1 MRGYHLVTVAACV
14 AVMVAGCGGAVAS
27 PSTPNASMAPASIV
41 PALTAPAPIG
51 TPTLAPTPNVSI
63 TELGQAYVACTD
75 TANAQ
80 GVDINVQLD
89 RLGSNVT
96 AATLAAWTTLAGKF
110 ADNEAAFAACI
121 RGIPWIPQFQS
132 DAGALLEVET
142 TLEAAY
148 RQQAGATTPA
158 QFTTNLSQVRA
169 AQQAGAA
176 RSARIRADLGLPPP
190 PTDSPASPASPAP
203 PPATD
208 SPTSDAT
215 LLAKMLHNLSG
226 SPADSEIPFVQP
238 ANHRDV
244 AVYEGVLIVGTVYP
258 DTAARLCQMVAGMTN
273 DADTGRPLGITRIL
287 ITYEGRTVV
296 AACLPDA
303 TS

>member
-1 MRGYHLVTVAACV
+1 MRGFHLVAVATWVTVL
-14 AVMVAGCGGAVAS
+14 VAGCGGAAAS
-27 PSTPNASMAPASIV
+27 PSTPSASIEPASIE
-41 PALTAPAPIG
+41 PAMTAPPPGG
-51 TPTLAPTPNVSI
+51 TPTLAPTPSVSI
-63 TELGQAYVACTD
+63 ADLGRAYVACTD
-75 TANAQ
+75 AANAR
-80 GVDINVQLD
+80 GVDLNVQLD

-96 AATLAAWTTLAGKF
+96 AATLAAWKTLAGKF
-110 ADNEAAFAACI
+110 AENEAAFAACL
-121 RGIPWIPQFQS
+121 RGIPWIPRFQS
-132 DAGALLEVET
+132 DAGALLEIET

-158 QFTTNLSQVRA
+158 EFTSSLIQVRA

-176 RSARIRADLGLPPP
+176 RSALIRAGLGLPPP
-190 PTDSPASPASPAP
+190 PTEPPVTPASPA

-215 LLAKMLHNLSG
+215 LLAKILHNLRG
-226 SPADSEIPFVQP
+226 SDAYSEIPFAQSGSTP
-238 ANHRDV
+238 DV
-244 AVYEGVLIVGTVYP
+244 AVSDGVLIVGTEYP

-287 ITYEGRTVV
+287 NTYEDRTVV